1 MKEIKY
7 DFNDI
12 LLKPKTSTII
22 NSRYKDITLP
32 KTLPLMTAPM
42 DTVVNLD
49 NIYEFLDRGVIVCLP
64 RTIKFEEYNS
74 FIFNCETDYYK
85 NVFLSVGFSDLDEM
99 FLDLKSNVNVFENIH
114 NILIDIAN
122 GHMVKITNYARKIK
136 KANPHIKIMVGNI
149 ANPQTYIWYMK
160 SQVVDYIRVGIG
172 NGNACL
178 TTKNTGVGYP
188 NASLIHDIQKAKVNY
203 LKKNNNKNL
212 KPPKIIADGGMK
224 EYVDIIKA
232 LALGAD
238 YVMIGSLFN
247 KSLES
252 AGDNYLWRIK
262 IPQKMAEKL
271 FKWGFPVKKYFRG
284 MSTKQA
290 QKAMGKTNLK
300 TSEGVIRYRPVEYK
314 LSGWIENFQH
324 YLRSAMSYNNTRML
338 HNFIGKVDFEI
349 ITQHAYERF
358 NK

>member
-1 MKEIKY
+1 MKEIKF
-7 DFNDI
+7 DFNDV
-12 LLKPKTSTII
+12 LLKAKTSTII
-22 NSRYKDITLP
+22 NSRYNDITLP
-32 KTLPLMTAPM
+32 KNLPLMTAPM
-42 DTVVNLD
+42 DTVVDLN
-49 NIYEFLDRGVIVCLP
+49 NIYEFLNRGIIVCLP
-64 RTIKFEEYNS
+64 RTIKFEEYND
-74 FIFNCETDYYK
+74 FIWNCNPNHYK
-85 NVFLSVGFSDLDEM
+85 NIFLSVGFGDLDDM
-99 FLDLKSNVNVFENIH
+99 FKDLKHNVNVFDNIY
-114 NILIDIAN
+114 NILIDVAN
-122 GHMVKITNYARKIK
+122 GHMNKIMIYARKIK
-136 KANPHIKIMVGNI
+136 KANPKIKIMVGNI

-178 TTKNTGVGYP
+178 TTKNTGIGYP
-188 NASLIHDIQKAKVNY
+188 NASLIHDIHQAKIKY
-203 LKKNNNKNL
+203 LKQNINKNIT
-212 KPPKIIADGGMK
+212 PPKIIADGGMK

-252 AGDNYLWRIK
+252 AGNNYLWRIK
-262 IPQKMAEKL
+262 ISQRLAEKL

-290 QKAMGKTNLK
+290 QKAMGKKQLK

-314 LSGWIENFQH
+314 LSSWIENFRH
-324 YLRSAMSYNNTRML
+324 YLRSAMSYNNSRTIYT
-338 HNFIGKVDFEI
+338 FTGKVDFEI